1 MGIKSI
7 HIQNFK
13 SIRDSGEIE
22 LRPMNVL
29 IGPNGAG
36 KSNFISFFK
45 FLNRLYEQQLQLY
58 VNRSGRADGFLY
70 FGQKV
75 SDFLKGIVIF
85 DGNYRHGYEFKL
97 VPDQANSLI
106 FDAEYYSSIGE
117 SLVLST
123 GSGESAMKTANFD
136 IMISKLEE
144 YFETFRVFH
153 FHDTSFS
160 AKVKQP
166 SNTTDYAY
174 LHEDAGNLAAFL
186 YRLQEKEASQFRMI
200 SSVVKSVAPF
210 FDQFYLQPDEINS
223 QQIFLRWKEKGSEQL
238 FNAHSLSD
246 GTLRM
251 ICLTTLLL
259 QPNPPATIIIDEPE
273 LGLHPFA
280 IAKLAAML
288 KSASQKVQ
296 VIISTQ
302 SVTLLDHFTADDV
315 IVTERERSQDGRSQ
329 TIFKRQ
335 SEESL
340 YDWLQEYTLGELWDK
355 NVIGGR
361 PGNVSL

>member
-7 HIQNFK
+7 RIQNFK
-13 SIRDSGEIE
+13 SIRDSGEVE
-22 LRPMNVL
+22 LRPINVL

-36 KSNFISFFK
+36 KSNFIGFFK
-45 FLNRLYEQQLQLY
+45 LLNRLYERQLQLY
-58 VNRSGRADGFLY
+58 VNRNGRADSFLY
-70 FGQKV
+70 FGRKI
-75 SDFLKGIVIF
+75 SDSLEGTVIF
-85 DGNYRHGYEFKL
+85 WDDDDPYYFEYGFSL
-97 VPDQANSLI
+97 APDQSGGLFLTKERLGTHPRYATGFL
-106 FDAEYYSSIGE
+106 GGQE
-117 SLVLST
+117 SLVKT
-123 GSGESAMKTANFD
+123 DADGSEAFYAERYLGHIK
-136 IMISKLEE
+136 
-144 YFETFRVFH
+144 VFH
-153 FHDTSFS
+153 FHDTSFN

-174 LHEDAGNLAAFL
+174 LHEDADNLAAFL
-186 YRLQEKEASQFRMI
+186 YRLQEKEQSSFRMI
-200 SSVVKSVAPF
+200 VNVIQSIAPF

-223 QQIFLRWKEKGSEQL
+223 QQIFLRWREKGSEQL

-288 KSASQKVQ
+288 KSASKQAQ
-296 VIISTQ
+296 IIISTQ
-302 SVTLLDHFTADDV
+302 SVTLLDHFEASDV
-315 IVTERERSQDGRSQ
+315 IVAERVEEQDGRSE
-329 TIFKRQ
+329 TVFKRQ

-340 YDWLQEYTLGELWDK
+340 HDWLQEYTLGQLWEK

-361 PGNVSL
+361 P